1 VTPASDFGEGGDV
14 GGGEEDQ
21 FDLAGFRCMSENQI
35 TEDIPLEMR
44 ALVLD
49 GVGFEHLAVR
59 KVPVPSPSAR
69 QMLARV
75 EAAGICTSLIKLIEQ
90 GPDHNLMYG
99 WDVRRYPAI
108 LGDEGVVTVVR
119 VGEALRDQYRSGE
132 SYVVQPA
139 VDHEPVNHRERYRD
153 SAKGV
158 SKVAVGYTLAGHLAE
173 YILIPEEVLNSG
185 CLLPVPEPH
194 PPLAHAA
201 MSEPLSCVVSAQE
214 HHMHLIQNSALAAR
228 EAVKGLKRGG
238 VTVIIGA
245 GAMGRMHV
253 DLAFAYR
260 PRAIVVADFVE
271 ARLQLVRRLFEAR
284 AAEVGVALLTVH
296 AASTSVEKVVAELT
310 NHIGADDVIVAV
322 GSKKAIEG
330 AQNMVG
336 RGAVLNLFGGL
347 KKGEDIVG
355 IDASVVHY
363 KEINVTGS
371 SGGSPWD
378 IARTLELIAAKEIDA
393 GAHITRV
400 GDLEHAIEL
409 LELVKAQQ
417 IDGKALVYPHR
428 RTQSIHRVDSWSG
441 ADERSYLQASEI

>member
-1 VTPASDFGEGGDV
+1 MKPDHEIA
-14 GGGEEDQ
+14 
-21 FDLAGFRCMSENQI
+21 ENV
-35 TEDIPLEMR
+35 PSEMR

-59 KVPVPSPSAR
+59 KVPVPSPGAH

-90 GPDHNLMYG
+90 GPDHNLMYE
-99 WDVRRYPAI
+99 WDVCRFPAI

-119 VGEALRDQYRSGE
+119 VGEALRDRYRLGDN
-132 SYVVQPA
+132 YVIQPA
-139 VDHEPVNHRERYRD
+139 VDHEPVNHRERYRN
-153 SAKGV
+153 AGQGV

-185 CLLPVPEPH
+185 CLLPVPQPH
-194 PPLAHAA
+194 PPFAHAA

-214 HHMHLIQNSALAAR
+214 HHMHLVQSSPLAAR

-253 DLAFAYR
+253 DLALAYR
-260 PRAIVVADFVE
+260 PRVIVVADFLEV
-271 ARLQLVRRLFEAR
+271 RLQLVQKLFEAR
-284 AAEVGVALLTVH
+284 AAKIGVALHTVH
-296 AASTSVEKVVAELT
+296 AASTPVENVVAELT
-310 NHIGADDVIVAV
+310 NHLGADDVIVAV
-322 GSKKAIEG
+322 GSKKAVEG
-330 AQNMVG
+330 AQKMVG

-347 KKGEDIVG
+347 KKGDDIVG
-355 IDASVVHY
+355 IDATAVHY

-378 IARTLELIAAKEIDA
+378 IARTLQLIAAKEIDA

-409 LELVKAQQ
+409 LQLVKAQH
-417 IDGKALVYPHR
+417 IDGKAVVYPHR
-428 RTQSIHRVDSWSG
+428 RTQNIHSVDSWSG